1 MRLCDATFPSFPSH
15 EDGPRPRQAGA
26 LMSDASKPSGNSLTL
41 TTGGITLLGV
51 LLSVGVTVAFG
62 LKGEWRVRGLA
73 GFGTTVALAILVKV
87 ATASGRGPLA
97 RLAHWMIGSPG
108 DR

>member
-1 MRLCDATFPSFPSH
+1 MPDTSN
-15 EDGPRPRQAGA
+15 
-26 LMSDASKPSGNSLTL
+26 PSGNSLTL
-41 TTGGITLLGV
+41 TTGGITLIGV

-62 LKGEWRVRGLA
+62 LKGEWWVRGLA
-73 GFGTTVALAILVKV
+73 GLGTTVGLAILVKV

-108 DR
+108 EQ